1 MINITNLIRNTIIKE
16 NVTEESHVFN
26 YTVDDHFHKKTNKPI
41 VRIYPL
47 PFNPDEYADDSEFT
61 REYNYQIDI
70 WWSEDE
76 PNEQAEKIVESLKKA
91 NFQSYYR
98 EPLYESDVMS
108 FRHIIRAKGSIL
120 SMKLEEN

>member
-1 MINITNLIRNTIIKE
+1 
-16 NVTEESHVFN
+16 VFN
-26 YTVDDHFHKKTNKPI
+26 YTVDDHFHEKTNKPI

-61 REYNYQIDI
+61 REYNYQIDV
-70 WWSEDE
+70 WWSQDE
-76 PNEQAEKIVESLKKA
+76 PNEQAEKIVELLKVI
-91 NFQSYYR
+91 NFQCYYR

-120 SMKLEEN
+120 SMK

>member
-1 MINITNLIRNTIIKE
+1 MTIF
-16 NVTEESHVFN
+16 T
-26 YTVDDHFHKKTNKPI
+26 KTDKPI

-76 PNEQAEKIVESLKKA
+76 PNEQAEK
-91 NFQSYYR
+91 
-98 EPLYESDVMS
+98 
-108 FRHIIRAKGSIL
+108 
-120 SMKLEEN
+120 

>member
-1 MINITNLIRNTIIKE
+1 MTIF
-16 NVTEESHVFN
+16 T
-26 YTVDDHFHKKTNKPI
+26 KTDKPI

-76 PNEQAEKIVESLKKA
+76 PNEQAEK
-91 NFQSYYR
+91 YR
-98 EPLYESDVMS
+98 VTKEDGFS
-108 FRHIIRAKGSIL
+108 
-120 SMKLEEN
+120 KLL